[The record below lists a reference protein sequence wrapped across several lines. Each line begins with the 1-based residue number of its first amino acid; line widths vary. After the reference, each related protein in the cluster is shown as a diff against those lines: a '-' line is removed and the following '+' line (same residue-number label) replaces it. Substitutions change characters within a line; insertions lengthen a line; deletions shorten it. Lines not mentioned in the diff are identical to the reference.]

1 MDGTNGHVLVFMNGK
16 NAFDVTMNGTDFAFA
31 GQDIVFG
38 SNLILGASLWQN
50 SESSFGFSQSEAS
63 VANLN
68 IYSRGLS
75 EAEMIGLTSRQG
87 ECMNGDL
94 VSWSSAEWKDTGE
107 VRALVTEELCQQ
119 QKPSNLILLP
129 FPLLWQ
135 DCVATC
141 PRLATGGRLPQ
152 VDSLKEAQ
160 HLLAAFNGMVDR
172 MEEGWVW
179 APWQYKMEEEFVDAY
194 TGEPMP
200 SGLWVTGQ
208 PNGGSGQ
215 RCSGWWKG
223 NNEVGLG

>member
-1 MDGTNGHVLVFMNGK
+1 MD
-16 NAFDVTMNGTDFAFA
+16 
-31 GQDIVFG
+31 
-38 SNLILGASLWQN
+38 
-50 SESSFGFSQSEAS
+50 
-63 VANLN
+63 
-68 IYSRGLS
+68 
-75 EAEMIGLTSRQG
+75 
-87 ECMNGDL
+87 GDL

-160 HLLAAFNGMVDR
+160 HLLAAFNRMVDR

-200 SGLWVTGQ
+200 SGLWATGQ